1 MILLF
6 RRPLRPIP
14 GCLFSLLLL
23 SRRQLLKGPVVLQ
36 NFLLFLPRQ
45 TVESLWRRIRRRRP
59 VGINIWLPHHVG
71 PIWPCAG
78 GTIRASILPF
88 VLRSPC
94 FLPRLPIFLPL
105 FLSRLARRLLSWRL
119 LPWWLALLLGRLIV
133 LSILPPIRARAPPT
147 PHQTPPPTPPP

>member
-1 MILLF
+1 MILLL
-6 RRPLRPIP
+6 RRQLRPIL

-23 SRRQLLKGPVVLQ
+23 SRRQLLKALVVLQ

-59 VGINIWLPHHVG
+59 VRINIWLPRHVG
-71 PIWPCAG
+71 PIWPCAR

-94 FLPRLPIFLPL
+94 FLPRFPIFLPL
-105 FLSRLARRLLSWRL
+105 FLSRLAPPLLPCRLLSLCRCF
-119 LPWWLALLLGRLIV
+119 ALGAL
-133 LSILPPIRARAPPT
+133 
-147 PHQTPPPTPPP
+147 